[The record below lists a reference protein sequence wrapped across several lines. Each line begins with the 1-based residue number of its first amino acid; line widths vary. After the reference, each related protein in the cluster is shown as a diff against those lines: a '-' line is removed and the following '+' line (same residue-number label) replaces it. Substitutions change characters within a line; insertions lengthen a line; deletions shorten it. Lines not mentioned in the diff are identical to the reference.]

1 MPQRAQVEAWGHIQ
15 PSYVRQSIG
24 FPLGFMLK
32 VNPVMASRSDTKAS
46 LTIPN
51 IITLARILLTPLFII
66 LLIQGRYRKALMI
79 FLLAGLSDMADGLVA
94 RVWHQKSPLG
104 AYLDPLADK
113 LLMSS
118 TFVTLSIAQ
127 LIPPWLTVVVISRD
141 VTVGLGVVVLRLADL
156 PVKMAPT
163 WWGKW
168 TTTLQI
174 FTILLVL
181 VEKIWHLPHLVLTA
195 TFWLTGGITAFCGVH
210 YVFIGL
216 RLMGQRGENNHG

>member
-1 MPQRAQVEAWGHIQ
+1 
-15 PSYVRQSIG
+15 
-24 FPLGFMLK
+24 MLK
-32 VNPVMASRSDTKAS
+32 VNFVMASRSDTKAS

-66 LLIQGRYRKALMI
+66 FLIQGRYHKALLI
-79 FLLAGLSDMADGLVA
+79 FLLAGLSDLADGLVA
-94 RVWHQKSPLG
+94 RRWHQKSPLG

-118 TFVTLSIAQ
+118 SFVTLSIAH
-127 LIPPWLTVVVISRD
+127 LIPSWLTVVVISRD
-141 VTVGLGVVVLRLADL
+141 LTVGLGVVVLRLADL
-156 PVKMAPT
+156 PVTMAPT

-174 FTILLVL
+174 VTILMVL
-181 VEKIWHLPHLVLTA
+181 VEKIWYVPYFVLTG
-195 TFWLTGGITAFCGVH
+195 TFWLTGGITAICGIH

-216 RLMGQRGENNHG
+216 RLVSQNHGPWRGGNSHG